1 MLEMEPATPLPA
13 IASPVSQIN
22 IWFDATSCLELEF
35 CGNYFALDAS
45 DRAFIAK
52 LETMFRGHASAGGE
66 DEPQVDAA
74 PPIDA
79 KPDPWVCR
87 KCGEEWPAIM
97 GDGAEVIVHG
107 CTVDDSEPTES
118 PNEPP
123 SAVRFYCSMCGAPGA
138 ILHPGESILTAWTC
152 ANCQVDDTEP
162 ELKPT
167 QVEL

>member
-1 MLEMEPATPLPA
+1 MEPA
-13 IASPVSQIN
+13 IASPAMPLPISQIN
-22 IWFDATSCLELEF
+22 MWFDATSCLELEF

-87 KCGEEWPAIM
+87 KCGAEVAPTVM
-97 GDGAEVIVHG
+97 SNGAGVIVHA
-107 CTVDDSEPTES
+107 CNIADATEP

-123 SAVRFYCSMCGAPGA
+123 GLAYRHCRSCGVRAPTPVSEAVDVDEP
-138 ILHPGESILTAWTC
+138 WTC
-152 ANCQVDDTEP
+152 ANCHVDDAEA
-162 ELKPT
+162 ELKPPAGG
-167 QVEL
+167 L

>member
-1 MLEMEPATPLPA
+1 MEPA
-13 IASPVSQIN
+13 IASPAMPLPISQIN
-22 IWFDATSCLELEF
+22 MWFDATSCLELEF

-118 PNEPP
+118 SNKPPAGEAYMHCLVCGVQSAEP
-123 SAVRFYCSMCGAPGA
+123 VVERFVGDRD
-138 ILHPGESILTAWTC
+138 WTC
-152 ANCQVDDTEP
+152 PNCHVDTTEP